1 MNTRKSDLVLDASK
15 ATGISKTDC
24 RATFKQFCALLSE
37 NLAAGN
43 AIEFRGFG
51 TFSVRTHK
59 ARPARNPRTGEIIQL
74 PECKVAKLKYSPVIK
89 L

>member
-15 ATGISKTDC
+15 ATGISQAAC
-24 RATFKQFCALLSE
+24 RDTFKQFCGLLAE
-37 NLAAGN
+37 NLSAGN

-51 TFSVRTHK
+51 TFSIRTHK
-59 ARPARNPRTGEIIQL
+59 SRPARNPRTGEIIQL